1 MKKIIMLFIVTLC
14 LCLTG
19 CGNGFAEKEYDSDE
33 KIAKTEDRYAKESSV
48 FNPIDGGYSLT
59 VSKFNGRETLWSERL
74 EEEQKIEIDF
84 SFGISEGKAKIV
96 HIDADGN
103 VTTVLECTP
112 DTSTA
117 GYVTKEVSL
126 KKGKNRLKIVG
137 YDCVDVKLEMLF
149 EVSE

>member
-1 MKKIIMLFIVTLC
+1 MKKIKMLFVVTLC
-14 LCLTG
+14 FCLTG
-19 CGNGFAEKEYDSDE
+19 CGNGFAKREYDSDK
-33 KIAKTEDRYAKESSV
+33 KIAKTEDRYAKEGSV
-48 FNPIDGGYSLT
+48 FNPIEGGYSLT
-59 VSKFNGRETLWSERL
+59 VSKFNGRQTLWSERL
-74 EEEQKIEIDF
+74 EGEQEIDIDF
-84 SFGISEGKAKIV
+84 SFSISEGKAKIV

-112 DTSTA
+112 DTSTE

-137 YDCVDVKLEMLF
+137 YDCVDVELEMLF